1 VDISKPEIRGKKRKI
16 PESDFLK
23 RKSVPYRHV
32 ANRQVANRKNTTIPG
47 KMKNPE
53 A

>member
-23 RKSVPYRHV
+23 RKSVPYHSAATYR
-32 ANRQVANRKNTTIPG
+32 VANRKKPAIPP
-47 KMKNPE
+47 KTENPE